1 VGWLAPVVRYGL
13 SLLAA
18 LSLTGCPRDPEEGTG
33 DGDEILVTLSN
44 PDSVLHLIHLS
55 VEAGNIASYMNA
67 FESPAYAF
75 IPDPSDRS
83 ALLIEL
89 GQDVFLDWGVDE
101 EQQAASSIFSLSDS
115 LRLTFSRGED
125 DSLVNGDGT
134 VTLREDYELVI
145 EATTYRGR
153 ADLQMRFLSGAWRV
167 MGWVDNRP
175 PTPDPTWGILKGRNR

>member
-1 VGWLAPVVRYGL
+1 MGRLAPIVRYGL
-13 SLLAA
+13 SLLAG

-33 DGDEILVTLSN
+33 GDEILVTLSN

-67 FESPAYAF
+67 FENPAYAF

-89 GQDVFLDWGVDE
+89 GQDVFLDWGVE
-101 EQQAASSIFSLSDS
+101 AEQQATSSIFSLSDS
-115 LRLTFSRGED
+115 LGLTFSRGED

-145 EATTYRGR
+145 ASTTYRGR
-153 ADLQMRFLSGAWRV
+153 ADLQMRLLSGEWRV